1 LRTAWDFQSVQLPQA
16 ETIAA
21 LLDRIGWCKVC
32 WQKPRLHFTRA
43 GMELDFGGIGKE
55 YAADRAASICL
66 GLGIRHGLINLG
78 GDIRAIGPRPDG
90 TPWRIGIRHPREAD
104 TLLASVVLAQGGLA
118 SSGDYERCIEIKGRR
133 YSHILNPKTGWPV
146 QGMAAASVIAPH
158 CLVAGS
164 ASTIAMLKE
173 SAGARWLEEL
183 GLPHV
188 WMDAQGQTSGTVD
201 LV

>member
-1 LRTAWDFQSVQLPQA
+1 
-16 ETIAA
+16 
-21 LLDRIGWCKVC
+21 
-32 WQKPRLHFTRA
+32 
-43 GMELDFGGIGKE
+43 M
-55 YAADRAASICL
+55 ICL
-66 GLGIRHGLINLG
+66 EMGICHGLVNLG
-78 GDIRAIGPRPDG
+78 GDIRVIGPHPDG

-104 TLLASVVLAQGGLA
+104 ALLTSVMLAQGGLA
-118 SSGDYERCIEIKGRR
+118 SSGDYERCIEIEGRR

-146 QGMAAASVIAPH
+146 QGLAAASVIAPH

-188 WMDAQGQTSGTVD
+188 WMDAQGRMGGVG
-201 LV
+201 